1 MSVVGPRPEQPEM
14 VREPTESLQSR
25 FRSRVDPIDTALGD
39 MGSACIVIGQRK
51 PVGALLISGPQCR
64 QGFPE
69 G

>member
-1 MSVVGPRPEQPEM
+1 MSLVGPRPEQPEM

-25 FRSRVDPIDTALGD
+25 FRSRGDPTDTALGD
-39 MGSACIVIGQRK
+39 MGNASTAIGQRK
-51 PVGALLISGPQCR
+51 PAAALLVGGPKCR